1 MIKRLNFCLSR
12 MVLVPALCVCSLQSI
27 AQDLPEFDCLIE
39 PWQRVQVSF
48 AVRGILSS
56 ITVEKSDTVTK
67 GQLLAGLES
76 SVELATV
83 KLRQARADIDDEV
96 ISTKASLAFSQRN
109 LKRLKDLYEKKAV
122 PFHRLDE
129 AETEKLLAEQNLRLA
144 ENNQRLAEL
153 ELATAVASLNRRS
166 VSSPIDGVVV
176 ERYKSVG
183 EYLEDEPFMTLAQL
197 DPLRVEVLLPVAL
210 FGKVS
215 VGMNAKVIPEAPMD
229 DQVRFAKVVIVD
241 RSIDVASGTFGVQ
254 LELKNSD
261 FELPSGLKCGV
272 RFM

>member
-1 MIKRLNFCLSR
+1 MIENLKRIVFMS
-12 MVLVPALCVCSLQSI
+12 ALCVCSSQSI
-27 AQDLPEFDCLIE
+27 AEDMPEFDCLIE

-48 AVRGILSS
+48 SVRGILSS
-56 ITVEKSDTVTK
+56 INVEESDIVSK

-76 SVELATV
+76 SVEQATV
-83 KLRQARADIDDEV
+83 KLRQARAEIDDE
-96 ISTKASLAFSQRN
+96 IKSTQASLAFSKRN
-109 LKRLKDLYEKKAV
+109 LKRLNDLYEKKAV

-129 AETEKLLAEQNLRLA
+129 AETEMLLAEQNLRLA
-144 ENNQRLAEL
+144 ENNRRLAEL
-153 ELATAVASLNRRS
+153 ELATAVASLSRRS

-197 DPLRVEVLLPVAL
+197 DPLRVEVLLPVVL
-210 FGKVS
+210 FGKIT
-215 VGMNAKVIPEAPMD
+215 VGMNAKVMPEAPMD